1 MQMIT
6 KEQVEDFLKK
16 LKEKIKV
23 FDIVFRDDRGK
34 NLQTLA
40 ALEIAPT
47 YRKQVVLNIEPEDYV
62 EGPIVDTLNKMG
74 EMWVFG
80 KNVKKQEVYIKIMLG
95 QPNSNTICMQ
105 KRSISTHPKRGYRP
119 FFAVL
124 PSPILRTHHFH
135 NRQTLRTQSPSG
147 MPTYP
152 YALKYPAAS

>member
-1 MQMIT
+1 MIT

-23 FDIVFRDDRGK
+23 FDIIFRDDRGK

-40 ALEIAPT
+40 TLEIAPT

-95 QPNSNTICMQ
+95 QPNNSTIC
-105 KRSISTHPKRGYRP
+105 ISFHISEYPLNYP
-119 FFAVL
+119 FK
-124 PSPILRTHHFH
+124 
-135 NRQTLRTQSPSG
+135 N
-147 MPTYP
+147 
-152 YALKYPAAS
+152 